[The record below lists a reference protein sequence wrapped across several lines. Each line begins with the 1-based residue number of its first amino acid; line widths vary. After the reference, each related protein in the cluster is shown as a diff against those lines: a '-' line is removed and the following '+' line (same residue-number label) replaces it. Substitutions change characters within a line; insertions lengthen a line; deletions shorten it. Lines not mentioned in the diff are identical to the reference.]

1 MLSMGFVLRTV
12 RRSVGGKPRRMTA
25 KVSASPSRRDAATPG
40 RLLSRPRPGEQLAF
54 GLHCRVRA
62 IGGPQAPL
70 DHAAQL
76 LGQLVLDVLDLVL
89 LTVLDDGLIGDVC
102 DGSAQG
108 LGAIDDD
115 EDRFGHVK
123 SAFA

>member
-1 MLSMGFVLRTV
+1 M
-12 RRSVGGKPRRMTA
+12 
-25 KVSASPSRRDAATPG
+25 
-40 RLLSRPRPGEQLAF
+40 
-54 GLHCRVRA
+54 
-62 IGGPQAPL
+62 GGPQAPL

-123 SAFA
+123 SAFAQAHQQVFGQGGVLQSRPRPVRGDA